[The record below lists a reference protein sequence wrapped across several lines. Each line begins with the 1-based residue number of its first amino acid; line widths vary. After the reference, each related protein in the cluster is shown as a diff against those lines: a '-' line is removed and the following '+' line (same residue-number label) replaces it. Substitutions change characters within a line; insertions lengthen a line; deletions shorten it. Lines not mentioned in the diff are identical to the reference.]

1 MKINADEMS
10 SIPNVTALAEMVV
23 DGKTRMEVEQIDW
36 HTLLAQT
43 SEHLELPTASGRYPF
58 HIRMARLFFKAYNR
72 LTITGTENIP
82 AQGPF
87 ILAANHQSYLDG
99 LLVLAGL
106 PWDTVGQC
114 YFYAKEDHFRSAMRQ
129 RIARHHNIILMER
142 ANLKDSILKMAEVL
156 KQGKNVVIFP
166 EGSRTHDGKV
176 GAFKKTFAILS
187 QELGVPV
194 LPVRI
199 SGAFDAMPRGHALVK
214 PCHISVRYLPV
225 VQASHEKDYGEQA
238 EEIRSIIADGR
249 EG

>member
-1 MKINADEMS
+1 MEEHI
-10 SIPNVTALAEMVV
+10 VGLA
-23 DGKTRMEVEQIDW
+23 TRPISTKLNGR
-36 HTLLAQT
+36 TL
-43 SEHLELPTASGRYPF
+43 H
-58 HIRMARLFFKAYNR
+58 K
-72 LTITGTENIP
+72 GT
-82 AQGPF
+82 
-87 ILAANHQSYLDG
+87 
-99 LLVLAGL
+99 
-106 PWDTVGQC
+106 
-114 YFYAKEDHFRSAMRQ
+114 R
-129 RIARHHNIILMER
+129 RHHNIILMER

-214 PCHISVRYLPV
+214 PCHISVCYLPV
-225 VQASHEKDYGEQA
+225 VQPSHEKDYGEQA

>member
-1 MKINADEMS
+1 
-10 SIPNVTALAEMVV
+10 
-23 DGKTRMEVEQIDW
+23 
-36 HTLLAQT
+36 
-43 SEHLELPTASGRYPF
+43 
-58 HIRMARLFFKAYNR
+58 
-72 LTITGTENIP
+72 
-82 AQGPF
+82 
-87 ILAANHQSYLDG
+87 
-99 LLVLAGL
+99 
-106 PWDTVGQC
+106 
-114 YFYAKEDHFRSAMRQ
+114 
-129 RIARHHNIILMER
+129 
-142 ANLKDSILKMAEVL
+142 MAEVL

-225 VQASHEKDYGEQA
+225 VQPSHEKDYGEQA